1 MTGFGP
7 RRGYQ
12 HDREPERHAG
22 MDHDA
27 LAAAASLHH
36 QAYLD
41 GQQSVTRDP
50 QAGYDLG
57 YDVGYGARN
66 DHGRSFAR
74 ALMQGH
80 ADGMAARAELAEAA
94 KRGAA
99 AKTAREAHARIEARQ
114 QADAQPELEAE
125 AG

>member
-7 RRGYQ
+7 RRGSE

-27 LAAAASLHH
+27 LAASLHH

-50 QAGYDLG
+50 QAGYD
-57 YDVGYGARN
+57 VGCGARH

-74 ALMQGH
+74 AVM
-80 ADGMAARAELAEAA
+80 R
-94 KRGAA
+94 
-99 AKTAREAHARIEARQ
+99 
-114 QADAQPELEAE
+114 
-125 AG
+125 